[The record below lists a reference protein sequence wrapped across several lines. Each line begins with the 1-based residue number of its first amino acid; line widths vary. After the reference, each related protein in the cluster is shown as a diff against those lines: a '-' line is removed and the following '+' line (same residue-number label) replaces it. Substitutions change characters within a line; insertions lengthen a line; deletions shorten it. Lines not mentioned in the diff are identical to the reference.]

1 MSTAA
6 TPAARSPAQW
16 LASFK
21 RSKKDGITARVRTP
35 TLIQMEAVECGAAAL
50 GIVLGFYGRR
60 VPLEELRISCGV
72 SRDGSKA
79 SSVVKAARTYGLTA
93 RGARFETDSLKKQHL
108 PAILF
113 WNFNHFLV
121 LEGFGKDCVY
131 LNDPAAGP
139 RKVSLEEFEKAYT
152 GVTLLF
158 EPGPDFVAGGQEP
171 SMVKV
176 LAKRLTHVKGALWF
190 VMLASLALVIP
201 GLMIPVF
208 SQVFVDDFLIGRL
221 DGWVKPLLLG
231 MVLTAVVR
239 GMLTWLQQKYLLR
252 LEMHLS
258 LTSSSAFFWHVL
270 RLPVPFFAQR
280 YAGDISQRVQAND
293 RVAQLLS
300 GELATN
306 AVNLVTLA
314 FYLAVMLTYSWQLTL
329 VGVVLTAFNFVALKQ
344 LTRLRTDGNMLLL
357 QDRGKLMATTIGGIQ
372 TIETI
377 KATGAELDFFA
388 RWAGYKA
395 KVNNTEQRLEHYT
408 RLLSALPGL
417 LNALITVAILGLGGA
432 QVISGEMTV
441 GMLVAFQSL
450 MSSFTA
456 PVGNLMGMANKY
468 QEAKGDMARLDDVM
482 RYPLDECFAPI
493 KAANSAGNATGSA
506 TGSSTGQAAGKLKGH
521 LELRNISFGY
531 SRLEPALIENFN
543 LTLAPG
549 QRVAL
554 VGGSGSGKSTVARLV
569 MGLNQPWTGDVLFDG
584 MARTQIDRTVLA
596 ATLAGVDQDPYL
608 FGGTVR
614 DNLSLWDHT
623 LPQADMLQAAHDAL
637 IHEAIAGRRDGY
649 DSLVGEAGA
658 GFSGGQIQRLD
669 IARALA
675 GKPRIL
681 VLDEATSAL
690 DPVTEM
696 QIDNNIRAR
705 GCACLIVAHRLST
718 VRDAD
723 EIIVMAS
730 GRIVERGT
738 HDQLIAQGGAYCQLI
753 KTD

>member
-1 MSTAA
+1 ME
-6 TPAARSPAQW
+6 RLRQW
-16 LASFK
+16 LTGLVTGWKAPAPSH
-21 RSKKDGITARVRTP
+21 RVHTP
-35 TLIQMEAVECGAAAL
+35 TLLQMEAVECGAAAL
-50 GIVLGFYGRR
+50 GIVLAFHGRR
-60 VPLEELRISCGV
+60 VPLEELRIACGV

-79 SSVVKAARTYGLTA
+79 SSMVKAARTYGLTA
-93 RGARFETDSLKKQHL
+93 KGSRLEIEGLRNQKL

-121 LEGFGKDCVY
+121 LEGFGKNRVY

-139 RKVSLEEFEKAYT
+139 RQVTWNEFEKSYT

-158 EPGPDFVAGGQEP
+158 EPGPTFVAGGKEP
-171 SMVKV
+171 SMLKA
-176 LAKRLTHVKGALWF
+176 LAARLAHVQGALWF

-208 SQVFVDDFLIGRL
+208 SQVFVDNYLIGRM

-231 MVLTAVVR
+231 MVATALVR

-258 LTSSSAFFWHVL
+258 LTGSSAFFWHVL
-270 RLPVPFFAQR
+270 RLPVTFFNQR

-293 RVAQLLS
+293 RVAHLLS

-306 AVNLVTLA
+306 VVNLVTLV
-314 FYLAVMLTYSWQLTL
+314 FYLALMLMYSWQLTL
-329 VGVVLTAFNFVALKQ
+329 VGVGLTALNLLALQ
-344 LTRLRTDGNMLLL
+344 AVTRFRTDASMLLL

-377 KATGAELDFFA
+377 KATGAENDFFA

-395 KVNNTEQRLEHYT
+395 KVNNTEQRLEFYT
-408 RLLSALPGL
+408 RLMSALPGL

-432 QVISGEMTV
+432 QVISGVMTV

-450 MSSFTA
+450 MSSFTE
-456 PVGNLMGMANKY
+456 PVGNLMGLAGRY
-468 QEAKGDMARLDDVM
+468 QEAKGDMARLDDVL
-482 RYPLDECFAPI
+482 RYPLDECFAP
-493 KAANSAGNATGSA
+493 KTAAGTAPAGAPV
-506 TGSSTGQAAGKLKGH
+506 GKLKGH
-521 LELRNISFGY
+521 LELRNVSFGY
-531 SRLEPALIENFN
+531 SRLEPPLIQDFN

-549 QRVAL
+549 RRVAL

-569 MGLNQPWTGDVLFDG
+569 MGLNQPWSGEVLLDG
-584 MARTQIDRTVLA
+584 VARTQIDRTVLA
-596 ATLAGVDQDPYL
+596 ASLAGVDQDPYL
-608 FGGTVR
+608 FEGTVR
-614 DNLSLWDHT
+614 DNLTLWDST
-623 LPQADMLQAAHDAL
+623 LPEADMLQAAHDAM
-637 IHEAIAGRRDGY
+637 IHDAIAARPDGY
-649 DSLVGEAGA
+649 DGPVGEAGA

-675 GKPRIL
+675 VQPRIL

-690 DPVTEM
+690 DPITEM
-696 QIDNNIRAR
+696 QIDNHIRAR

-723 EIIVMAS
+723 EIIVMAQ

-738 HDQLIAQGGAYCQLI
+738 HDQLIALNAAYSQLI

>member
-1 MSTAA
+1 MRLTDSTAGSGVMERLWQRLTGLVTGWKA
-6 TPAARSPAQW
+6 PAPSH
-16 LASFK
+16 
-21 RSKKDGITARVRTP
+21 RVHTP
-35 TLIQMEAVECGAAAL
+35 TLLQMEAVECGAAAL
-50 GIVLGFYGRR
+50 GIVLAFHGRR
-60 VPLEELRISCGV
+60 VPLEELRIACGV

-79 SSVVKAARTYGLTA
+79 SSMVKAARTYGLTA
-93 RGARFETDSLKKQHL
+93 KGSRLEIEGLRNQKL

-121 LEGFGKDCVY
+121 LEGFGKKRVY

-139 RKVSLEEFEKAYT
+139 RQVTWDEFEKSYT

-158 EPGPDFVAGGQEP
+158 EPGPTFAAGGKEP
-171 SMVKV
+171 SMLKA
-176 LAKRLTHVKGALWF
+176 LAARLAHVQGALWF

-208 SQVFVDDFLIGRL
+208 SQVFVDNYLIGRM

-231 MVLTAVVR
+231 MVATALVR

-252 LEMHLS
+252 LETHLS
-258 LTSSSAFFWHVL
+258 LTGSTAFFWHVL
-270 RLPVPFFAQR
+270 RLPVTFFNQR

-293 RVAQLLS
+293 RVAHLLS

-306 AVNLVTLA
+306 VVNLVTLF
-314 FYLAVMLTYSWQLTL
+314 FYLALMLMYSWQLTL
-329 VGVVLTAFNFVALKQ
+329 VGVGLTALNLLALKAVA
-344 LTRLRTDGNMLLL
+344 RFRTDASMLLM

-377 KATGAELDFFA
+377 KATGAENDFFA
-388 RWAGYKA
+388 RWAGHKA
-395 KVNNTEQRLEHYT
+395 KVNNTEQRLEFYT
-408 RLLSALPGL
+408 RLMSALPGL

-432 QVISGEMTV
+432 QVISGVMTV

-450 MSSFTA
+450 MSSFTE
-456 PVGNLMGMANKY
+456 PVGNLMGLAGRY
-468 QEAKGDMARLDDVM
+468 QEAKGDMARLDDVL
-482 RYPLDECFAPI
+482 RYPLDECFAP
-493 KAANSAGNATGSA
+493 KTPAGVAPVGAAV
-506 TGSSTGQAAGKLKGH
+506 GKLNGH
-521 LELRNISFGY
+521 LELRNVSFGY
-531 SRLEPALIENFN
+531 SRLEPPLIQDFN

-549 QRVAL
+549 RRVAL

-569 MGLNQPWTGDVLFDG
+569 MGLNQPWSGEVLLDG
-584 MARTQIDRTVLA
+584 VARTRIDRTVLA
-596 ATLAGVDQDPYL
+596 ASLAGVDQDPYL
-608 FGGTVR
+608 FEGTVR
-614 DNLSLWDHT
+614 DNLTLWDST
-623 LPQADMLQAAHDAL
+623 LPEADMLRAAHDAM
-637 IHEAIAGRRDGY
+637 IHDAIAGRPDGY
-649 DSLVGEAGA
+649 DSPVGEAGA

-675 GKPRIL
+675 VQPRIL

-690 DPVTEM
+690 DPITEM
-696 QIDNNIRAR
+696 QIDNHIRAR

-723 EIIVMAS
+723 EIIVMAQ

-738 HDQLIAQGGAYCQLI
+738 HDQLIALNAAYSQLI

>member
-1 MSTAA
+1 MNLEKGTVALGPVRWLTQWLSDSSDPDRSAGA
-6 TPAARSPAQW
+6 TP
-16 LASFK
+16 
-21 RSKKDGITARVRTP
+21 RVHTP
-35 TLIQMEAVECGAAAL
+35 TVIQMEAVECGAAAL
-50 GIVLGFYGRR
+50 GIVLAFYKRR
-60 VPLEELRISCGV
+60 VSLEELRVACGV

-79 SSVVKAARTYGLTA
+79 SSMVKAARTYGLTA
-93 RGARFETDSLKKQHL
+93 KGARFEIESLKKQKL

-139 RKVSLEEFEKAYT
+139 RKVTWDEFEKSYT

-158 EPGPDFVAGGQEP
+158 EPGPAFVAGGNEP

-176 LAKRLTHVKGALWF
+176 LAGRLANVKAALGF
-190 VMLASLALVIP
+190 VVLASLALVIP

-208 SQVFVDDFLIGRL
+208 SQVFVDDYLIGRL

-231 MVLTAVVR
+231 MALTALVR
-239 GMLTWLQQKYLLR
+239 GILTWLQQKYLLR

-258 LTSSSAFFWHVL
+258 ITGSSTFFWHVL
-270 RLPVPFFAQR
+270 RLPVTFFTQR

-293 RVAQLLS
+293 RVAHLLS

-306 AVNLVTLA
+306 AVNMITLV
-314 FYLAVMLTYSWQLTL
+314 FYLAVMVTYSWQLTL
-329 VGVVLTAFNFVALKQ
+329 VGVVLTALNLVALQRLK
-344 LTRLRTDGNMLLL
+344 RLRTDGNMLLL
-357 QDRGKLMATTIGGIQ
+357 QDNGKLMATTIGGIQ

-377 KATGAELDFFA
+377 KATGAEQDFFS

-395 KVNNTEQRLEHYT
+395 KVNNTEQRLEFYT
-408 RLLSALPGL
+408 RLLSALPVL

-432 QVISGEMTV
+432 QVISGVMTV

-456 PVGNLMGMANKY
+456 PVGNLMGLAGKY

-482 RYPLDECFAPI
+482 RHPLDECFESTRRA
-493 KAANSAGNATGSA
+493 SVTNALVPV
-506 TGSSTGQAAGKLKGH
+506 GKLQGH

-531 SRLEPALIENFN
+531 SRLEPPLIEDFN

-569 MGLNQPWTGDVLFDG
+569 MGLNQPWSGEVLLDG
-584 MARTQIDRTVLA
+584 IPRAQIDRTVLA
-596 ATLAGVDQDPYL
+596 ASLAGVDQDPYL
-608 FGGTVR
+608 FAGTLR
-614 DNLSLWDHT
+614 DNLTLWDST
-623 LPQADMLQAAHDAL
+623 LPQSDMLQAAHDAM
-637 IHEAIAGRRDGY
+637 IHEAIAGRPDGY
-649 DSLVGEAGA
+649 DSEVGEAGS

-675 GKPRIL
+675 VNPRIL

-690 DPVTEM
+690 DPITEM
-696 QIDNNIRAR
+696 QINANIRTR

-738 HDQLIAQGGAYCQLI
+738 HDQLVGQNGTYSQLI

>member
-1 MSTAA
+1 MNLAEELRAFSPVQWLGRWQASL
-6 TPAARSPAQW
+6 RSPGQSAG
-16 LASFK
+16 ATK
-21 RSKKDGITARVRTP
+21 RVRTP
-35 TLIQMEAVECGAAAL
+35 TVIQMEAVECGAAAL
-50 GIVLGFYGRR
+50 GIVLAFYERR
-60 VPLEELRISCGV
+60 VPLEELRIACGV

-93 RGARFETDSLKKQHL
+93 KGARLETDSLKKQKL

-121 LEGFGKDCVY
+121 LEGFGKDGVY

-139 RKVSLEEFEKAYT
+139 RKVTLNEFEKAYT

-158 EPGPDFVAGGQEP
+158 EPGPDFVAGGKEP
-171 SMVKV
+171 SMLKV
-176 LAKRLTHVKGALWF
+176 LAGRLVHVKGALWF

-208 SQVFVDDFLIGRL
+208 SQVFVDNYLIGRL

-231 MVLTAVVR
+231 MALTALVR

-252 LEMHLS
+252 LETHLS
-258 LTSSSAFFWHVL
+258 MTGSSAFFWHVL
-270 RLPVPFFAQR
+270 RLPVSFFTQR

-306 AVNLVTLA
+306 AVNMVTLV

-329 VGVVLTAFNFVALKQ
+329 VGVVLTALNLIALKR

-357 QDRGKLMATTIGGIQ
+357 QDGGKLMATTIGGIQ

-377 KATGAELDFFA
+377 KATGAEHDFFA

-395 KVNNTEQRLEHYT
+395 KVNNTEQRLELYT

-432 QVISGEMTV
+432 QVIHGIMTV

-456 PVGNLMGMANKY
+456 PVGNLMGLAGKY

-482 RYPLDECFAPI
+482 RYPLDECFAPATTAN
-493 KAANSAGNATGSA
+493 AAGKVPPV
-506 TGSSTGQAAGKLKGH
+506 GKLKGH

-531 SRLEPALIENFN
+531 SRLEPPLIEDFN

-549 QRVAL
+549 QWVAL

-569 MGLNQPWTGDVLFDG
+569 MGLNQPWSGEVLLDG
-584 MARTQIDRTVLA
+584 IARTQIDRTVLA
-596 ATLAGVDQDPYL
+596 ASLAGVDQDPYL
-608 FGGTVR
+608 FEGTVR
-614 DNLSLWDHT
+614 DNLTLWDST
-623 LPQADMLQAAHDAL
+623 LPQADMLQAAHDAM
-637 IHEAIAGRRDGY
+637 IHDAIVGRPDGY
-649 DSLVGEAGA
+649 DSPVGEAGA

-675 GKPRIL
+675 VQPRIL

-690 DPVTEM
+690 DPITEM
-696 QIDNNIRAR
+696 QINAHIRAR
-705 GCACLIVAHRLST
+705 RCACLIVAHRLST

-723 EIIVMAS
+723 EIIVMAQ

-738 HDQLIAQGGAYCQLI
+738 HDQLIAENGAYSQLI